1 MGLYPTLDVT
11 FHVQPSSSREADM
24 RRTRVAC
31 KVCGQP
37 VELVR
42 MREHLRSEHQ
52 VVSSDLESMYLD
64 ARIEA
69 RRTRRSQRL

>member
-1 MGLYPTLDVT
+1 MQPTG
-11 FHVQPSSSREADM
+11 SREAQE

-37 VELVR
+37 IELIR

-52 VVSSDLESMYLD
+52 VGAADLDAYYLS

-69 RRTRRSQRL
+69 RKTRRSERL